1 MRSKEIFSVTA
12 DNKLEVEAYV
22 ESKEESALDDTEEI
36 ASNLTTF
43 NIGKLI
49 MLLLHYIF
57 IKKQNSSF
65 YNRVLNPLKDFT
77 IG

>member
-49 MLLLHYIF
+49 MLLLHYVF
-57 IKKQNSSF
+57 IKKQNSF
-65 YNRVLNPLKDFT
+65 YCN
-77 IG
+77 

>member
-57 IKKQNSSF
+57 IKKTKQF
-65 YNRVLNPLKDFT
+65 FL
-77 IG
+77 

>member
-49 MLLLHYIF
+49 MLLLHYVF
-57 IKKQNSSF
+57 IKKQNSF
-65 YNRVLNPLKDFT
+65 YSN
-77 IG
+77 